1 MSGNSFSLKAEN
13 LNWIC
18 GLSSL
23 KVLDLGGVGLSNA
36 ENWLDA
42 VNLLLNLVELRLFFC
57 KLHKLP
63 LNLPHVNFT
72 SLKILDLLHWRS
84 YLAPWGAP
92 QFFFKFPLEY
102 IKKKTWA
109 LQELNPPLPHIIF
122 NN

>member
-84 YLAPWGAP
+84 YLAPSGAP
-92 QFFFKFPLEY
+92 KIFFKISLRVY
-102 IKKKTWA
+102 KKKRHGPSK
-109 LQELNPPLPHIIF
+109 N
-122 NN
+122 

>member
-18 GLSSL
+18 GLSSS

-84 YLAPWGAP
+84 YLAPSGAP
-92 QFFFKFPLEY
+92 KIFLKFP
-102 IKKKTWA
+102 
-109 LQELNPPLPHIIF
+109 
-122 NN
+122 